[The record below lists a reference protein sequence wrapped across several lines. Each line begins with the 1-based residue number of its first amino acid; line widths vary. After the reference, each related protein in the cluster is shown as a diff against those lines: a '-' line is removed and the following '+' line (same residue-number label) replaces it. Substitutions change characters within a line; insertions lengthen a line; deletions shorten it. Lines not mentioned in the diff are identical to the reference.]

1 MSRLENL
8 YARKFRIQG
17 LIERAIQNGEN
28 RKRIER
34 LDRTL
39 EDIEYEIDKENMRLY
54 GHGEMM

>member
-8 YARKFRIQG
+8 YARKFRLEG

-28 RKRIER
+28 HKRVER
-34 LDRTL
+34 LDKTL
-39 EDIEYEIDKENMRLY
+39 EDIEHQIDQENMKLY